1 MAAGPSSGPPLASAC
16 LGAGGLPASPV
27 LACRWAD
34 SVVTD
39 TDRVAG
45 NLRLHLGGPVG
56 AGLED
61 RRVGEGCGGGLWR
74 RVGGGFEEGL
84 RRVGGGLEE
93 GGRTE
98 GGRTGLEEGGRT
110 GLEEGWR
117 RVGGGLEDGL
127 WRRRVGGG
135 LEEGLRTVGGGWE
148 RQGWRRV
155 GGQGWRRAAGQCGC
169 ALVKGQLGVRG
180 SRPGQGVVVR
190 VMVGAPIA
198 PTTIRL
204 LHALLLSAGALS
216 KRQQLGWDIAQ
227 M

>member
-45 NLRLHLGGPVG
+45 NLRLHLGGQVG

-110 GLEEGWR
+110 GLEEGCWPVR
-117 RVGGGLEDGL
+117 L
-127 WRRRVGGG
+127 
-135 LEEGLRTVGGGWE
+135 
-148 RQGWRRV
+148 
-155 GGQGWRRAAGQCGC
+155 C
-169 ALVKGQLGVRG
+169 ARKGAVRGRG

>member
-45 NLRLHLGGPVG
+45 NLRLHLGGQVG

-127 WRRRVGGG
+127 WR
-135 LEEGLRTVGGGWE
+135 EE
-148 RQGWRRV
+148 GWRRV
-155 GGQGWRRAAGQCGC
+155 GGGFEDGWRRVGATGLAEGGRTGLEEGC
-169 ALVKGQLGVRG
+169 WPVRLCARKGAVRG
-180 SRPGQGVVVR
+180 NKGGAAQGK
-190 VMVGAPIA
+190 G
-198 PTTIRL
+198 
-204 LHALLLSAGALS
+204 
-216 KRQQLGWDIAQ
+216 
-227 M
+227 

>member
-45 NLRLHLGGPVG
+45 NLRLHLGGQVG

-74 RVGGGFEEGL
+74 RVGGGFEEG
-84 RRVGGGLEE
+84 
-93 GGRTE
+93 
-98 GGRTGLEEGGRT
+98 
-110 GLEEGWR
+110 WR
-117 RVGGGLEDGL
+117 RVGGGLEDEL

-135 LEEGLRTVGGGWE
+135 LEEGLRTVGGGW
-148 RQGWRRV
+148 RGQGWRRV

>member
-1 MAAGPSSGPPLASAC
+1 MHNMAAGPSSGPPLASAC

-74 RVGGGFEEGL
+74 RVGGGFEEG
-84 RRVGGGLEE
+84 
-93 GGRTE
+93 
-98 GGRTGLEEGGRT
+98 
-110 GLEEGWR
+110 WR
-117 RVGGGLEDGL
+117 RVGGGLEDEL

-169 ALVKGQLGVRG
+169 ALVKGQLGVTKGEPPRARG
-180 SRPGQGVVVR
+180 SSQGY
-190 VMVGAPIA
+190 GWGSYCSYHHPA
-198 PTTIRL
+198 
-204 LHALLLSAGALS
+204 SACSSSLGGRAV

>member
-1 MAAGPSSGPPLASAC
+1 MSREGRDSI
-16 LGAGGLPASPV
+16 GGTA
-27 LACRWAD
+27 
-34 SVVTD
+34 
-39 TDRVAG
+39 
-45 NLRLHLGGPVG
+45 
-56 AGLED
+56 
-61 RRVGEGCGGGLWR
+61 
-74 RVGGGFEEGL
+74 EEG
-84 RRVGGGLEE
+84 RQQREE

-135 LEEGLRTVGGGWE
+135 LEEGLRTVGGGCMGATGLAE
-148 RQGWRRV
+148 
-155 GGQGWRRAAGQCGC
+155 GGRTGLEEGC
-169 ALVKGQLGVRG
+169 WPVRLCARKGAVRGRG